1 MANKKIDYFMPTEIT
16 FGHGAIAELKNIA
29 GRKKRILLITGRT
42 FLKKTGWLSKIQGLL
57 KSRKIEIFDGVYEN
71 PDIALIEAG
80 IKAAK
85 SFKPDLI
92 IGIGGGSVL
101 DSAKAIA
108 LLAGNKGSVISFLDK
123 KAKIVKRGISVAA
136 VPTTAGSSSEIT
148 PYSVITVKE
157 RGIKITLAH
166 EYLYPSFAVIDPDIL
181 SSLSKGQIANSG
193 IDALCHSIESYWNVN
208 NNPVSDMFA
217 LESIRLIFRSL
228 KSFFRSPSSKK
239 AAFDMAAASMFA
251 GLAFSNTRT
260 TACHSISY
268 PLTTVFGIPHGQAC
282 AATLPGVLTYNA
294 SVIPERMM
302 NICQAIGAK
311 NPKDASARIKRLM
324 KDIGLKTGL
333 KALGLN
339 RKDLETVL
347 DKGFTPERMV
357 NNPKKITRADM
368 AKILARCF

>member
-16 FGHGAIAELKNIA
+16 FGHGAITELKSIA
-29 GRKKRILLITGRT
+29 GRKKRIFLVTGRT
-42 FLKKTGWLSKIQGLL
+42 FLKKTGWLDKIQGFL
-57 KSRKIEIFDGVYEN
+57 KSKKIEIFDGIYEN
-71 PDIALIEAG
+71 PDIALIEEG
-80 IKAAK
+80 IKAAR

-123 KAKIVKRGISVAA
+123 EAKIVRRGIDVVA

-208 NNPVSDMFA
+208 HNPVSDVFA
-217 LESIRLIFRSL
+217 LWAITLIFKYLRA
-228 KSFFRSPSSKK
+228 FYRSPSSKG
-239 AAFDMAAASMFA
+239 AALGMAAASMFA

-282 AATLPGVLTYNA
+282 AVTLPAVLLHNSSA
-294 SVIPERMM
+294 IPARIKA
-302 NICQAIGAK
+302 ICKAIGASG
-311 NPKDASARIKRLM
+311 PEDASARIKRLM
-324 KDIGLKTGL
+324 KAVGLKTGL
-333 KALGLN
+333 KGLGLK
-339 RKDLETVL
+339 RKDLGTVL

-357 NNPKKITRADM
+357 NNPKKITKSDM
-368 AKILARCF
+368 AKILARCY